1 MKYIFFFKLKSP
13 LFQYNNP
20 EIKPKWG
27 STLKQKQT
35 QLLLYPQYVLSKGKK
50 STKNPIRGKFQPIHY
65 FSHVNRVKILT
76 FRYHH
81 ENY

>member
-50 STKNPIRGKFQPIHY
+50 PRRIPLGESFNLFIIF
-65 FSHVNRVKILT
+65 LM
-76 FRYHH
+76 
-81 ENY
+81 

>member
-1 MKYIFFFKLKSP
+1 MKYISFFKLKSP

-35 QLLLYPQYVLSKGKK
+35 QRLLYPQYVLSKGK
-50 STKNPIRGKFQPIHY
+50 NPRRIPLGESFNLFI
-65 FSHVNRVKILT
+65 FLM
-76 FRYHH
+76 
-81 ENY
+81 